1 MYLLFYL
8 AAAATILFLIFYA
21 TGAKKGPFNW
31 NRYSTA
37 LVGMSLFSIVIII
50 ILVGISY
57 VFDEGNA
64 IIPKSWLV
72 GTFIF
77 TILLSVWATKHIRK
91 K

>member
-8 AAAATILFLIFYA
+8 AAAAAILFLIIYA
-21 TGAKKGPFNW
+21 IDAKKGSFNW
-31 NRYSTA
+31 NKYSTA
-37 LVGMSLFSIVIII
+37 LVGMCLVSIVIII
-50 ILVGISY
+50 ILAIIRY
-57 VFDEGNA
+57 ATNQGNA
-64 IIPKSWLV
+64 KIPGSWLV

>member
-1 MYLLFYL
+1 MYLLVYL
-8 AAAATILFLIFYA
+8 AAAAAILFLIIYA
-21 TGAKKGPFNW
+21 TGAKKGSFNW

-37 LVGMSLFSIVIII
+37 LVGMCLVSIVIII
-50 ILVGISY
+50 ILAVISY
-57 VFDEGNA
+57 ALNNGNA
-64 IIPKSWLV
+64 IIPKSCLV

>member
-8 AAAATILFLIFYA
+8 AAAAAILFVIIYA
-21 TGAKKGPFNW
+21 TGSKKGPFNW

-37 LVGMSLFSIVIII
+37 LVGMCLFSIVIII
-50 ILVGISY
+50 ILVVINYALNG
-57 VFDEGNA
+57 GNA

-77 TILLSVWATKHIRK
+77 TILLSVWATKHIRHK
-91 K
+91 